1 MSLRRLFYS
10 SQRLLPCYHA
20 PFPLNVYNIKI
31 INKPDVKKPK
41 KDIQQEPVKV
51 VQCERCGREGH
62 PLKYCIAKYDV
73 NGIDI
78 EDDGRGY

>member
-1 MSLRRLFYS
+1 MSLRRLFS
-10 SQRLLPCYHA
+10 SQRLLPCFHA
-20 PFPLNVYNIKI
+20 PIQIYNIKI
-31 INKPDVKKPK
+31 INKPEVKKPK
-41 KDIQQEPVKV
+41 KDIQQEPIKV

-62 PLKYCIAKYDV
+62 PLKYCVAKYDV